1 MHTTYND
8 LINTTSFFKEWS
20 GQTHVDYYRDIRI
33 ETTNNKLQLAHTG
46 EIVPLNIVALTQLK
60 KYNEKEFLEIMRQGV
75 EFEKKP
81 FNIQVKMN
89 KTNKKAKITSANMT
103 TGEVEKYDLTKENLM
118 TIALESN
125 NKFLKTA
132 TNKLY
137 QLIQD

>member
-20 GQTHVDYYRDIRI
+20 GQTHVDYYRDTRI
-33 ETTNNKLQLAHTG
+33 ETTNKKLIQAHAGHT
-46 EIVPLNIVALTQLK
+46 VPLNIVALTQLK
-60 KYNEKEFLEIMRQGV
+60 KYNEKEFNQIMRDGV
-75 EFEKKP
+75 EFTKAP
-81 FNIQVKMN
+81 FIIQVKMN
-89 KTNKKAKITSANMT
+89 KTNTNSKITSLNMA

-137 QLIQD
+137 QLIKG